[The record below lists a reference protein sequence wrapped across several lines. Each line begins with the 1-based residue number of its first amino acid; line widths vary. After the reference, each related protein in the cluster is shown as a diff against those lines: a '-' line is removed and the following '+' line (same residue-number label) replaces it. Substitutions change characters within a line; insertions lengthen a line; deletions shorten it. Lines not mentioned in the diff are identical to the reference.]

1 MLTHE
6 QIVDAVKK
14 AASEFPLVAAE
25 YFGSYAD
32 GCANED
38 SDVDL
43 LVRFNEPSI
52 SILTIIRLK
61 HFLEDELAKSV
72 DVIHV
77 PIPDGAII
85 DIGRTVSVL

>member
-6 QIVDAVKK
+6 KIVDAVQK
-14 AASEFPLVAAE
+14 ATKEFPLAKVK

-32 GCANED
+32 GSATKD

-43 LVRFNEPSI
+43 LVQFNEPAV

-61 HFLEDELAKSV
+61 RFLEDELASPV
-72 DVIHV
+72 DVIHE
-77 PIPDGAII
+77 PLPEGAII
-85 DIGRTVSVL
+85 EIGRTVSII